1 MILFDF
7 AMHFLKLLFF
17 FAKTLQKISKSDIM
31 QSKKRGKSMSKKYL
45 EKNVLDAAIE
55 RLEIVFQQFDNVYF
69 SVSGGKD
76 SSVMVQLANQV
87 AGRLNKKFDV
97 LFVDLEAQYRYTV
110 EHIEELKQ
118 LPQIRD
124 FYHIALPIALRNAV
138 SVLQPK
144 WICWEEESKHLWVRD
159 MPKDCINIK
168 NCPFPWF
175 KKGEEFEEFILQ
187 FATWYQEKYGGK
199 VACGVGIRT
208 DESLNRFRT
217 IALQDKKLTFEN
229 YHWTTKLKINEKHID
244 VYNFYPI
251 YDWTAD
257 DIWGAVS
264 RLDLKF
270 NYIYELMYK
279 NGLSIYEQRLCQPYG
294 DDQKNGLDQFK
305 ALEYDTWG
313 KVLNRVNGVNFGN
326 IYCKTTALGN
336 IKSCKPDF
344 MTWQEY
350 TVFLMESIEIYNRDL
365 MMHYYRKIKKFMIW
379 HQNKSGIA
387 LENIPEIAECKLEGQ
402 KKVISW
408 RRIARAIEKND
419 FYLRRLSFAQTKND
433 DRQLMELIHKWD
445 NLLNKTTITDDKML
459 QKVIEENCG

>member
-87 AGRLNKKFDV
+87 AARLNKKFDV